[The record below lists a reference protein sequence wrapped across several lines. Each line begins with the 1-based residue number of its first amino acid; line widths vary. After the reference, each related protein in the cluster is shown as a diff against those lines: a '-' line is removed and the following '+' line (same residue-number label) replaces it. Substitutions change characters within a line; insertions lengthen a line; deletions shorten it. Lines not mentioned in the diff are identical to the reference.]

1 MSRLNAKALGQLP
14 DAVVTPQYDRQAIKN
29 GIVHLGVGAFHRGH
43 QAWYTEQVLNNQGG
57 DWGITGVSLRSATV
71 QQQLQPQDGFYTL
84 VEKQGDE
91 QRLQV
96 IGAIKDVIVA
106 PENPGALLSLLS
118 DETTQVV
125 TLTITEKG
133 YCYDFAA
140 DTLDANHPDILH
152 DLEHFPFQPRTAVA
166 YLVAALRTRR
176 KKKLPLTVLSC
187 DNLPANGRIL
197 EKVVL
202 AFAEKIDTT
211 LAQWIKTSVAFPCSM
226 VDRIVPATTPEDIA
240 SVRETLGV
248 DDQATV
254 ATEPFAQWVIENN
267 FKTPVPAWDKVG
279 ALFVEDVEPFE
290 DMKLRLLNGSHSIIA
305 YLGYL
310 AGYDYVHQVVA
321 DKDFARFIRDYM
333 DKIATP
339 TLHMPEGFD
348 LAAYKDQLLVRFANA
363 SLNHKTSQIAQDGSQ
378 KIPQR
383 WLMSLRENIAAER
396 DVSILALAL
405 AGWIRYLQGQRD
417 NGETYSIID
426 PAADQLAA
434 MTLRSS
440 GSAQLVADVLAVESI
455 FAGLDKEFPDLVAQ
469 VIYWHKQLITEG
481 CQSVLASFN

>member
-1 MSRLNAKALGQLP
+1 MSRLNAKALAQLP
-14 DAVVTPQYDRQAIKN
+14 EAVAVPQYVRRAIKSA
-29 GIVHLGVGAFHRGH
+29 IVHLGIGAFHRGH
-43 QAWYTEQVLNNQGG
+43 QAWYTEQVLNNEGG

-71 QQQLQPQDGFYTL
+71 QQQLQPQDGLYTL
-84 VEKQGDE
+84 LEKQGEE

-118 DETTQVV
+118 DEATQVV

-140 DTLDANHPDILH
+140 DSLDEKNPDILH
-152 DLEHFPFQPRTAVA
+152 DLEYFPFQLKTAVA

-176 KKKLPLTVLSC
+176 KNKLPLTVISC

-211 LAQWIKTSVAFPCSM
+211 LAHWIKTSVAFPCSM

-240 SVRETLGV
+240 SVREVLGME
-248 DDQATV
+248 DLAAV
-254 ATEPFAQWVIENN
+254 ATEPFAQWVVESN

-279 ALFVEDVEPFE
+279 ALFVDDVEPFE

-321 DKDFARFIRDYM
+321 DKDFAAFIRAYM
-333 DKIATP
+333 DNIATP
-339 TLHMPEGFD
+339 TLSMPDGFD
-348 LAAYKDQLLVRFANA
+348 VEAYKDQLLARFANA

-383 WLMSLRENIAAER
+383 WLASLRENGAAGR
-396 DVSILALAL
+396 DISILALAL

-417 NGETYSIID
+417 NGETYTIID
-426 PAADQLAA
+426 PAADQLTA
-434 MTLRSS
+434 MTLRVS
-440 GSAQLVADVLAVESI
+440 GSAQLVPNVLAVESI
-455 FAGLDKEFPDLVAQ
+455 FSGLDKELPDLVAQ
-469 VIYWHKQLITEG
+469 VIDWHKQLIAEG
-481 CQSVLASFN
+481 CQSVVTSFI